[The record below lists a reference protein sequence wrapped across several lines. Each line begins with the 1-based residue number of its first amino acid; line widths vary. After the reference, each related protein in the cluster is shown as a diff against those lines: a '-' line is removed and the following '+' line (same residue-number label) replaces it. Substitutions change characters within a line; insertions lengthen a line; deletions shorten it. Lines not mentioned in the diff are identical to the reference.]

1 MAKKKL
7 KIWDCFKISI
17 KAWIGKVITS
27 LIMLI
32 PIALI
37 FIFAIKKS
45 FWAVIIA
52 IILLPLTILV
62 EGYLLNK
69 LWRWT

>member
-32 PIALI
+32 PIALM